1 MAEIQVKGGGKAPPR
16 VDLTAMVDL
25 GLLLI
30 TFFMFTTTMA
40 KPKAM
45 QLELPYEDENM
56 TKEEQS
62 KIKDSEALTLILG
75 ADHKIYYYEGMVTDP
90 SIKPEVLVT
99 TFADNQG
106 LRDVII
112 QKKKKVE
119 SLKASGVLEADDKA
133 TIVIKPSDEAN
144 TDDVIKAID
153 EMTINN
159 IQVFAVTD
167 ITDVD
172 ISLMQ
177 EKQGITPASN

>member
-1 MAEIQVKGGGKAPPR
+1 MAEIQVKDGKKSPPR

-45 QLELPYEDENM
+45 QLDMPNKDLDLKDEERSLIKEDEAI
-56 TKEEQS
+56 TF
-62 KIKDSEALTLILG
+62 ILG
-75 ADHKIYYYEGMVTDP
+75 ADHKIYYYEGIASDA
-90 SIKPEVLVT
+90 SNKPEVKVT
-99 TFADNQG
+99 TFADNGG

-112 QKKKKVE
+112 EKKKKVDAYKAAGR
-119 SLKASGVLEADDKA
+119 LKADDKA
-133 TIVIKPSDEAN
+133 TVVIKPSFDCT
-144 TDDVIKAID
+144 TDDVIKTID

-159 IQVFAVTD
+159 ITVFAVTD
-167 ITDVD
+167 ITDMD

-177 EKQGITPASN
+177 EKQNQQ